1 MILFIAPY
9 PDPQNE
15 QDGMMQRISTVD
27 KIFQKEKRVY
37 ASITPYNSDVDFISE
52 ELKIYQINFSNNLHI
67 NKLKN
72 LILQSRFIYVHSIY
86 NAQYILPFYKYKK
99 VITDMHGVV
108 PEEVCYYSR
117 KRTDR
122 YFENIEKFVIH
133 NSYLIINVSESMAE
147 HFKNKYP
154 DLKTGMMTLPIL
166 DTCQANRNVKII
178 DKDKITIIYSGGI
191 QRWQNIDLMI
201 ESIVKVKDKFK
212 FVILTKDKEELKNKI
227 NTYELD
233 DIVEIKSVSKEKIDE
248 YYYKSDFGFIL
259 RDDIVINRVACPTKL
274 TEYMTYG
281 IIPIVIQPHIGDFKE
296 LGYSYLTLDDFIN
309 GNIPSWKEI
318 ENIRNNNYKVI
329 EKLENIFNSSIKKLL
344 ELNTEISLNMN
355 SEIYLTSDEIINQG
369 LRAQLFINTG
379 SNFNEDQ
386 SIIKDISGNE
396 CLLEFDISKY
406 RNIKGLRFDPIND
419 RSILNIKEINIITE
433 DNILY
438 SKLPCQTNALYKK
451 DNIFIFE
458 TNDPIIDIDIKEIV
472 NPVKVI
478 VKLEYITCGKDVYKY
493 ISEEKSFII
502 KTKDD
507 SIIYRD
513 EQIRDRDEQIRDRDE
528 QIRDRDEQIRDRD
541 EQIKHK
547 DLLIEN
553 QNNRI
558 KLLSEKENI
567 LNNIY
572 NSHGWKILLTYYKL
586 RDFLLP
592 ENSVKRRLVKS
603 LFKLPYN
610 LKKRLRNIII
620 KIDHIELK
628 YDFIEIAG
636 WALSHNSIGRIEVYI
651 DDKFINNAAY
661 GLIRP
666 DVEKEYYF
674 IKNSVNSGFHLYIN
688 LNSIYTGGS
697 SHIVKI
703 KGIDGKNKSKEIII
717 PLISTGLTRP
727 KITVDKIELYNDKFY
742 ISGWAISEDTIDKV
756 EIYMSDK
763 FMACALHGQNRPD
776 VKTLYPSIN
785 NSEKSGFYLSKSIK
799 NLKENL
805 KEYNIKVKVIT
816 SKGHFTELTSN
827 VIQKNLWSDKN
838 EPDKNELER
847 QKNIK
852 FKYEP
857 KISIITPAYN
867 TPEQFLIDMIESVLE
882 QTYSNWE
889 LCIADGNSNENY
901 VKELL
906 QSYANKDKRIKIKL
920 LTENKGIAGNSNEA
934 LSLATGDF
942 ITLLDHDDTLT
953 PFALFEIVKVI
964 NDHSV
969 DFIYSDE
976 DKITEDGKR
985 RFDRHF
991 KPDWSQDTLR
1001 SYNYPIHVSVFR
1013 KEIIEQIG
1021 GFREGFEGSQD
1032 YDLILRA
1039 TEKAK
1044 KIIHIPQVL
1053 YHWRSSINST
1063 AGHIKAKLYACDSAK
1078 KALEEHLKRT
1088 GLKGEVKDG
1097 LCLSTYQITYDITKN
1112 PKISIIIPNKDH
1124 YKDLD
1129 KCINSIINKSSYRNF
1144 EIIIVENGSKEEN
1157 TFKFYKE
1164 LKERENVKIIEWNK
1178 SFNYAAINNFAV
1190 NHSEGEILL
1199 FLNNDMEIINPDWL
1213 ERMLE
1218 HVIRKEIG
1226 AAGAKLYYPDNTIQ
1240 HGGVII
1246 GIQGAAGHAHKN
1258 FNRNNSGYFA
1268 RLMIIQ
1274 NLSAV
1279 TAACL
1284 MMRKEVFREIE
1295 GFDERYTV
1303 AFNDVDLCLKLR
1315 EKNYLIIWTPYAE
1328 LYHYES
1334 ETRGLEDTP
1343 EKQERAK
1350 KEVDL
1355 LKLKW
1360 KGIFEKGDPYYNP
1373 NLTLDKE
1380 DFSLKYD

>member
-1 MILFIAPY
+1 MYKISIIIPCYNQGIYINEAINSVLAQTY
-9 PDPQNE
+9 QNLE
-15 QDGMMQRISTVD
+15 IIIVNDGSTD
-27 KIFQKEKRVY
+27 EY
-37 ASITPYNSDVDFISE
+37 T
-52 ELKIYQINFSNNLHI
+52 NNL
-67 NKLKN
+67 LKN
-72 LILQSRFIYVHSIY
+72 Y
-86 NAQYILPFYKYKK
+86 NRPKTKVLHTTNQGLASARNNGIKEATGEYILPLDADDKIGKEYLEKAVKILDITPGIGIVYCQAEYFGEDKGLWPLTVYSSEQILLENMIFCSALFRKKDWEMVGGYKTNMKYAWEDWDFWLSLIELNREVYQIPEVLFYYRIKK
-99 VITDMHGVV
+99 SSMLSLLTREQKFEMYIQL
-108 PEEVCYYSR
+108 
-117 KRTDR
+117 
-122 YFENIEKFVIH
+122 FENH
-133 NSYLIINVSESMAE
+133 
-147 HFKNKYP
+147 KNLY
-154 DLKTGMMTLPIL
+154 T
-166 DTCQANRNVKII
+166 
-178 DKDKITIIYSGGI
+178 
-191 QRWQNIDLMI
+191 
-201 ESIVKVKDKFK
+201 
-212 FVILTKDKEELKNKI
+212 
-227 NTYELD
+227 
-233 DIVEIKSVSKEKIDE
+233 EKIKKNFKQ
-248 YYYKSDFGFIL
+248 YS
-259 RDDIVINRVACPTKL
+259 
-274 TEYMTYG
+274 
-281 IIPIVIQPHIGDFKE
+281 HIDV
-296 LGYSYLTLDDFIN
+296 D
-309 GNIPSWKEI
+309 
-318 ENIRNNNYKVI
+318 
-329 EKLENIFNSSIKKLL
+329 
-344 ELNTEISLNMN
+344 
-355 SEIYLTSDEIINQG
+355 INQIKETFFCHYSAR
-369 LRAQLFINTG
+369 LYIDTG
-379 SNFNEDQ
+379 SGFSEENSMTKTLTGDEN
-386 SIIKDISGNE
+386 
-396 CLLEFDISKY
+396 LLEFTLTCYS
-406 RNIKGLRFDPIND
+406 NIKRIRFDPINTLSVVKLD
-419 RSILNIKEINIITE
+419 EIGIFTENNNFINDLNFE
-433 DNILY
+433 
-438 SKLPCQTNALYKK
+438 TNALYKK

-458 TNDPIIDIDIKEIV
+458 TNDPIIDINIKNIV
-472 NPVKVI
+472 NPKKII
-478 VKLEYITCGKDVYKY
+478 VRLKY
-493 ISEEKSFII
+493 ISWGMDVFKYISKEKSFII

-507 SIIYRD
+507 EIRNRD
-513 EQIRDRDEQIRDRDE
+513 EQIRARDEQIRARDE
-528 QIRDRDEQIRDRD
+528 QIRARDEQIRDRD

-558 KLLSEKENI
+558 GQLSEKENI

-572 NSHGWKILLTYYKL
+572 NSHGWKLLLTYYKL

-592 ENSVKRRLVKS
+592 ENSIKRRLVKS
-603 LFKLPYN
+603 LFKLPSN

-636 WALSHNSIGRIEVYI
+636 WALSYNSIGRIEVYI
-651 DDKFINNAAY
+651 DDKFINNATY

-666 DVEKEYYF
+666 DVEKEYCF

-688 LNSIYTGGS
+688 LSSIYTGGT

-703 KGIDGKNKSKEIII
+703 KGIDGKNKSKEIIV
-717 PLISTGLTRP
+717 PLISTGLIRP

-756 EIYMSDK
+756 EVYLSDK
-763 FMACALHGQNRPD
+763 FMAHALYGQNRPD
-776 VKTLYPSIN
+776 VKVLYPSIN

-799 NLKENL
+799 NLKENS

-816 SKGHFTELTSN
+816 SKGNFTELTSN

-847 QKNIK
+847 QKK
-852 FKYEP
+852 TQFKYEP
-857 KISIITPAYN
+857 KISIITPVYN
-867 TPEQFLIDMIESVLE
+867 TPGQFLIDMIESVLE

-976 DKITEDGKR
+976 DKITEDGER

-1013 KEIIEQIG
+1013 KEIIEQTG

-1063 AGHIKAKLYACDSAK
+1063 AGDIKAKLYACDSAK

-1213 ERMLE
+1213 ERMVE